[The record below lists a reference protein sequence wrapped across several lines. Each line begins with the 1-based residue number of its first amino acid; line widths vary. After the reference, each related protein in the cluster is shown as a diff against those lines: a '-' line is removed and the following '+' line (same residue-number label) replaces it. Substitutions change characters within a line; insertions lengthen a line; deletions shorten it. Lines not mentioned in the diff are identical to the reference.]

1 MAISI
6 PSSVAPAA
14 VPDRSALGRDS
25 ASGSPAVSGG
35 GAATSNPDPGQDQ
48 VTLSSDA
55 VAAAQSATGAPA
67 PAGAQAAPVVAA
79 PGTQPTSATA
89 AQVAQG
95 TRDAG
100 RAPVAKPS
108 TLKSF
113 AYGTLGLEH
122 PDQQEHDA
130 DSSYSAGRW
139 LAAAVTAGAMISL
152 LV

>member
-14 VPDRSALGRDS
+14 VPDRTALGRDS
-25 ASGSPAVSGG
+25 ASGSPAASGS

-55 VAAAQSATGAPA
+55 VAAAQSAPDATGPQTAP
-67 PAGAQAAPVVAA
+67 AA
-79 PGTQPTSATA
+79 PGTQPTAASA
-89 AQVAQG
+89 AQV
-95 TRDAG
+95 
-100 RAPVAKPS
+100 S

-113 AYGTLGLEH
+113 AYGSLGLEH

>member
-14 VPDRSALGRDS
+14 VPDRTALGRDS
-25 ASGSPAVSGG
+25 ASGSPAASGS

-55 VAAAQSATGAPA
+55 VAAAQSAPDATGPQTAP
-67 PAGAQAAPVVAA
+67 AA
-79 PGTQPTSATA
+79 PGTQPTAASA

-100 RAPVAKPS
+100 RAPVAQAS

-113 AYGTLGLEH
+113 AYGSLGLEH